1 MENTN
6 TTKQTI
12 ITFKYTLK
20 GGLEVL
26 RVLFIDIKTP

>member
-1 MENTN
+1 MD
-6 TTKQTI
+6 KQKEMI